1 MLQAID
7 RLLLHLE
14 RELLV
19 HVVRLAVVAS
29 LGPALTA
36 LRLVGP
42 TLALG
47 SNVII
52 RVQGKR
58 LRLSDGR
65 CTASHCSI
73 VLLD

>member
-1 MLQAID
+1 MLQAVD

-19 HVVRLAVVAS
+19 HVVPLAVVAS
-29 LGPALTA
+29 LGPTLSA

-47 SNVII
+47 GNVII